1 MPNTASQTKKNTNK
15 KTIRER
21 LEAGFTLTE
30 MLIVIALIALVGTFV
45 TSQIINR
52 YNRAKI
58 DATRIQIKQMGTVLQ
73 QFYLDCGFYPSTEQG
88 LESLAAKPPGREC
101 KNYDPKGYIE
111 SGKVPKDA
119 WNNDFVYSSDGNI
132 YEIKSLGPSGAEDAT
147 DAISS
152 KDL

>member
-1 MPNTASQTKKNTNK
+1 MQEHTVESKKNK
-15 KTIRER
+15 QS
-21 LEAGFTLTE
+21 GFTLTE

-52 YNRAKI
+52 YNRAKV
-58 DATRIQIKQMGTVLQ
+58 DATRIQVKQLGTVLQ

-88 LESLAAKPPGREC
+88 LEALISKPPGREC

-111 SGKVPKDA
+111 GAKVPKDG
-119 WNNDFVYSSDGNI
+119 WNNDLIYSSDGNV
-132 YEIKSLGPSGAEDAT
+132 YEIKSLGPSGREDAT

>member
-1 MPNTASQTKKNTNK
+1 MAMKNEK
-15 KTIRER
+15 RK
-21 LEAGFTLTE
+21 AGFTLTE

-58 DATRIQIKQMGTVLQ
+58 DATRIQVKQMGTVLQ

-88 LESLAAKPPGREC
+88 LESLITKPPGREC

-111 SGKVPKDA
+111 GGKVPKDA
-119 WNNDFVYSSDGNI
+119 WNNDFVYSSDANT
-132 YEIKSLGPSGAEDAT
+132 YEIKSLGPSGREDAT
-147 DAISS
+147 DTISS